1 MKRPSL
7 SLFTLSAL
15 FALPIGADAQMSP
28 PVPPAAPAG
37 AMPAAAPTATPI
49 GNPNAPNGHPYDPCA
64 MVSQTSVAAAAG
76 VATNQVFT
84 PARPTENECVW
95 AVANKSGTGAQQIA
109 LTVQTV
115 NQVNQAHGIAKFG
128 AILTAASQIPGVPM
142 PTNPAVTRA
151 FSDAQVVVG
160 LGDKAGWKNG
170 TLSVLKNEALVQ
182 VTATG
187 QGSDSES
194 LAVSKSIATSALT
207 NLNTT
212 K

>member
-1 MKRPSL
+1 MKRRSL
-7 SLFTLSAL
+7 SFFVLWAAL
-15 FALPIGADAQMSP
+15 MTPIGAAGAAMSSP
-28 PVPPAAPAG
+28 SPVPSAGVVANPTPLAAV
-37 AMPAAAPTATPI
+37 

-84 PARPTENECVW
+84 PTRPTENECVW

-115 NQVNQAHGIAKFG
+115 NQVKQAHGIAKFG
-128 AILTAASQIPGVPM
+128 AILSAASQIPGVPM
-142 PTNPAVTRA
+142 PTNPVVTRA
-151 FSDAQVVVG
+151 FADAQVVVG
-160 LGDKAGWKNG
+160 LGDRAGWKNG

-187 QGSDSES
+187 QSSDSES
-194 LAVSKSIATSALT
+194 LAVSKAIATSALT
-207 NLNTT
+207 KLDTT

>member
-7 SLFTLSAL
+7 SF
-15 FALPIGADAQMSP
+15 FALAALLVTPMVAAADTPDMP
-28 PVPPAAPAG
+28 PPAATA
-37 AMPAAAPTATPI
+37 TATPLAAI

-84 PARPTENECVW
+84 PTRPTENECVW

-128 AILTAASQIPGVPM
+128 AILSAASQIPGVPV
-142 PTNPAVTRA
+142 PTNPVVTHA
-151 FSDAQVVVG
+151 FADAQVVVG
-160 LGDKAGWKNG
+160 LGDRAGWKNG
-170 TLSVLKNEALVQ
+170 TLSVLKSEALVQ

-187 QGSDSES
+187 QGSDSQS
-194 LAVSKSIATSALT
+194 LEVSKSIATSALT
-207 NLNTT
+207 SLDTT
-212 K
+212 KP